1 MPGATATQSAF
12 KRKSLHADERDSP
25 RVKEARSSYLGKI
38 LDWVLERF
46 LFIDEAG
53 VNLTLTRHSGR
64 ASPGVRVHEGV
75 PQNYGQNISML
86 AALGAKG
93 LRAPMHIDG
102 AVDGEVFSVY
112 IRDVLSPELKKGD
125 IVVMD
130 NLSSHKVSGI
140 EEMIL
145 ARGARL
151 EYLPPYSPDLNPIE
165 QCWSKVKTFLR
176 KKKARTRR
184 ALMAA
189 IKKAFSTITES
200 DARAWFEHSGYVL
213 H

>member
-1 MPGATATQSAF
+1 VPGVAATETAF

-130 NLSSHKVSGI
+130 NLHCT
-140 EEMIL
+140 L
-145 ARGARL
+145 
-151 EYLPPYSPDLNPIE
+151 D
-165 QCWSKVKTFLR
+165 
-176 KKKARTRR
+176 
-184 ALMAA
+184 
-189 IKKAFSTITES
+189 
-200 DARAWFEHSGYVL
+200 
-213 H
+213 